1 MVAQLEGL
9 NRYNIAR
16 LVKAPSGGGPDES
29 GEHYRQARAVLDQW
43 AAERALVAD
52 QGPGFY
58 PYTQTYTIGNKRLTR
73 HGFIALGDLRDAGL
87 FTHEETHSHVREDRC
102 RLRLATEA
110 DFGLIFMIYSD
121 PAQSVDRILRD
132 CESGAPVLVA
142 DQPDGT
148 THRLYRCADAESMRR
163 IQRHMTEFDCVIA
176 DGHHRTAA
184 AFDAWKKS
192 GDEQWA
198 FAMMAFF
205 NAEAPGMIVLPIH
218 RAIRRNQRWRFDDF
232 LERLADNFDV
242 QELPVTGMSASE
254 LAARLEGIVQER
266 QQTDRITFG
275 LVGPDRDIAYRVETP
290 SRPNP
295 DWPWPAST
303 NPVSRSLAT
312 AVFETGVLRVSLGYA
327 EPEIAL
333 AKDITFR
340 KDAVAMIES
349 VRAGDNQLGFVLPPT
364 PLGAIF
370 DVARQR
376 QNMPQKSTFFY
387 PKLLTGLAVNR
398 IGTTP
403 RP

>member
-1 MVAQLEGL
+1 MIAQLEGQ

-16 LVKAPSGGGPDES
+16 LVKAPADGGPDPS

-43 AAERALVAD
+43 ATDGALAAD
-52 QGPGFY
+52 VGAGFY

-87 FTHEETHSHVREDRC
+87 FTHEKTHAHVRDDRS
-102 RLRLATEA
+102 RLRLTTAA

-132 CESGAPVLVA
+132 CEAGTPILVT

-148 THRLYRCADAESMRR
+148 THRLYRCTDPESMKR
-163 IQRHMTEFDCVIA
+163 IQRQMAGFDCVIA

-184 AFDAWKKS
+184 AFDAWKES
-192 GDEQWA
+192 GDEKWA

-205 NAEAPGMIVLPIH
+205 NAEAPGMIILPIH
-218 RAIRRNQRWRFDDF
+218 RAIARNPRWRFDDF

-242 QELPVTGMSASE
+242 QEIPVAGMATAE
-254 LAARLEGIVQER
+254 LASRLEGFVQER
-266 QQTDRITFG
+266 QQKDRVAFG
-275 LVGPDRDIAYRVETP
+275 MVGPNPDIAYRVEMRP
-290 SRPNP
+290 RPNP
-295 DWPWPAST
+295 DWPWPPNTS
-303 NPVSRSLAT
+303 PVSRSLAT
-312 AVFETGVLRVSLGYA
+312 AIFETGVLRVSLGYA
-327 EPEIAL
+327 EPEIASGWGVSYL
-333 AKDITFR
+333 
-340 KDAVAMIES
+340 KDAVPMIES
-349 VRAGDNQLGFVLPPT
+349 VRAGQNQIGFVLPPT

-387 PKLLTGLAVNR
+387 PKLLTGLVVNR
-398 IGTTP
+398 IDSTP